1 MQFKA
6 ENTAYPLR
14 STFGILFALVSG
26 LPGVWLQAAL
36 PAGLPEDSPAKYI
49 VVFHDGV
56 DTDTTVDE
64 LAGRFNMAVRF
75 RYRHALR
82 GMAVSMPPQL
92 LEQLAADPRVAYI
105 EPDVVMSIA
114 AQTVPTGI
122 DRVDAELDPVAAIDN
137 IDDRVDADIA
147 ILDTG
152 IDLYHPDLNVFN
164 YAACQPQGP
173 FYTCKENDTGANDI
187 NGHGT
192 HVAGIAAALD
202 NNIGVVGVAPGARLW
217 AVKVLDDS
225 GYDDGSKV
233 LAGVDY
239 VAAHADE
246 IEVANMSLVG
256 SGTFQAL
263 DDAISNS
270 VAAGVVYT
278 LAAGNNGKDVSGFT
292 PAGHPDAI
300 TVSALEDY
308 DGRPGGVSG
317 NTQDD
322 TFAGF
327 SNYGAGVDI
336 MAPGKAIRS
345 TLPDAAYGKK
355 SGTSMA
361 APHVAGA
368 VALYLA
374 HFPGATPAG
383 VKSGLMNAG
392 DPLPCANSTD
402 GTCADDPDG
411 IQEPLLL
418 LRCVDAVGGCADGDV
433 TEDGTV
439 DVRDYLLGLHALQDK
454 EILTDDQ
461 LRHGDVAPLVNN
473 SPDPDGVF
481 GLGDLLVILR
491 IVQNELT
498 L

>member
-1 MQFKA
+1 MQVKA
-6 ENTAYPLR
+6 ENTVRPLR
-14 STFGILFALVSG
+14 STLGILFVLVFG
-26 LPGVWLQAAL
+26 LPGSYLQAAV
-36 PAGLPEDSPAKYI
+36 PAGLPENIPAKYI

-56 DTDTTVDE
+56 DTDTTADE
-64 LAGRFNMAVRF
+64 LAGRFNIAVRF
-75 RYRHALR
+75 RYRYALR
-82 GMAVSMPPQL
+82 GMAVSMPPKR
-92 LEQLAADPRVAYI
+92 LEQLSADPRVAYI

-114 AQTVPTGI
+114 AQTLPTGI
-122 DRVDAELDPVAAIDN
+122 DRINAELDPVAAIDN

-152 IDLYHPDLNVFN
+152 IDLDHPDLNVYK
-164 YAACQPQGP
+164 YASCEPQGP
-173 FYTCKENDTGANDI
+173 LYKCNEGDLGANDV
-187 NGHGT
+187 NSHGT

-217 AVKVLDDS
+217 AVKVLDDNGD
-225 GYDDGSKV
+225 GYESQV
-233 LAGVDY
+233 VAGVEY
-239 VAAHADE
+239 VTLHAGQ
-246 IEVANMSLVG
+246 IAVANMSLTG
-256 SGTFQAL
+256 PGFSQAL
-263 DDAISNS
+263 YDAISNS
-270 VAAGVVYT
+270 VGAGVVYT
-278 LAAGNNGKDVSGFT
+278 LAAGNNGKDVSGYF

-345 TLPDAAYGKK
+345 TLPDAMYGKK

-374 HFPGATPAG
+374 HFPGAMPAG
-383 VKSGLMNAG
+383 IKSGLLNAG
-392 DPLPCANSTD
+392 DLSPCANSAD
-402 GTCADDPDG
+402 GSCADDPDG
-411 IQEPLLL
+411 IQEPLLAL
-418 LRCVDAVGGCADGDV
+418 QCLESDGMCADGDV
-433 TEDGTV
+433 TEDGMV
-439 DVRDYLLGLHALQDK
+439 DIRDYLLGLRALQDK
-454 EILTDDQ
+454 VTLTNDQ
-461 LRHGDVAPLVNN
+461 ISHGDVAPMVNN

-481 GLGDLLVILR
+481 DLGDLQVILR
-491 IVQNELT
+491 IVLNELV